1 MHLSSFWDW
10 SRITTFG
17 SFEIKSEGGPGVY
30 DAQAAFNGP
39 PPPYVEEPAPTV
51 ADDLYNSDVLLSDEP
66 LIDTSVSPGFNSIIF
81 GEVDLLPA
89 LAAASDSLPANSPD
103 IVVEPVIPTDE
114 PLSDINND
122 GSDADDGDSVPDD
135 SGDDDSSG
143 AVGFNDGDPAPEDP
157 APEDDGTP
165 SVPTYPAL
173 PGFGDLWNPGATVGG
188 RSTGYPVTLTGDVPE
203 EWTNAP
209 RTVADEP
216 TDPPVDEGDLAA
228 TDSSFA
234 HIWDDFF

>member
-17 SFEIKSEGGPGVY
+17 SFEIKSEGDLGVY

-89 LAAASDSLPANSPD
+89 LAAASGK
-103 IVVEPVIPTDE
+103 E
-114 PLSDINND
+114 
-122 GSDADDGDSVPDD
+122 
-135 SGDDDSSG
+135 
-143 AVGFNDGDPAPEDP
+143 AP
-157 APEDDGTP
+157 
-165 SVPTYPAL
+165 
-173 PGFGDLWNPGATVGG
+173 
-188 RSTGYPVTLTGDVPE
+188 
-203 EWTNAP
+203 
-209 RTVADEP
+209 
-216 TDPPVDEGDLAA
+216 
-228 TDSSFA
+228 
-234 HIWDDFF
+234 